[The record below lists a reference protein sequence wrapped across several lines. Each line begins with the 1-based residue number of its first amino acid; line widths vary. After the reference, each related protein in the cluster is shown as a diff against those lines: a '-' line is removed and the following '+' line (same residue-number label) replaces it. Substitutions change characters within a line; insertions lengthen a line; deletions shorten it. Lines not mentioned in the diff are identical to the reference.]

1 MGNCS
6 HNNGDMP
13 IETEDS
19 HSGMREV
26 FQTSS
31 SWNQLYSYTIPVLNV
46 SAKIAKL
53 KMRSMRLYEYVAGFA
68 GGVTGAALLRRP
80 GHTCDKA

>member
-19 HSGMREV
+19 HSGMRKV
-26 FQTSS
+26 FQTS
-31 SWNQLYSYTIPVLNV
+31 SYTIPVLNV